1 MSRFLLSLVVLA
13 ILIVSIGAAVIRHKG
28 DLFAWSRHPATR
40 VVFGL
45 AGLFLVAF
53 TLVPEIRGCLR
64 GPTIISPVAITV
76 PEQSLQ
82 DRFPVD
88 SATPADGQEIRWTKG
103 RLIANFLFLNQAGQ
117 VVAGDSATIDRNS
130 ASALKLKGSK
140 KDAGGTCEYGVKII
154 DDIVIKRNGGR
165 CFISVNGR
173 TSLKSY
179 NSHISGGLNNA
190 SASEMFVIGEFH
202 RPKHSGFQI
211 RRASTLA
218 QISRVVLLLHPLNEL
233 DAATKTVDANTYLA
247 PLMGGDSHRQSRQQQ
262 HTYSR
267 SRQSSSPPLFR
278 LVGSVGLGP
287 FVLLGGFVLLA
298 LIVVKHR
305 AAAVLAALFVTSFAL
320 IGIDGVATH
329 RALDIVSDES
339 LTGYERAEMLD
350 DASKTFFHAGRVAD
364 HIKELMKTKALP
376 PEARRVALEAL
387 VNDELNSGDEEH
399 RVGLTQ
405 IASGFDHYGAR
416 TWYSLWAVP
425 TGTREHLLVTP
436 YAFGDHDGM
445 VWYRAAIAVADVP
458 PGIVVFRENNPFA
471 AGEMFVHVAASQD
484 EIDAAIELASGA
496 ESEFLKSDLWIE
508 RIAPK
513 LINQQPVRR

>member
-1 MSRFLLSLVVLA
+1 MSVALLALVVLA

-45 AGLFLVAF
+45 AGLSLVAV
-53 TLVPEIRGCLR
+53 TLVPEIKSCLR
-64 GPTIISPVAITV
+64 GPTLISSVAITV

-88 SATPADGQEIRWTKG
+88 SAAPSDGQEIKWTKG
-103 RLIANFLFLNQAGQ
+103 RLIANFLFLNEAGQ
-117 VVAGDSATIDRNS
+117 VVACDSATIDRNS

-179 NSHISGGLNNA
+179 NSRSSGGVNDAN
-190 SASEMFVIGEFH
+190 ASEMFVLGEFH

-218 QISRVVLLLHPLNEL
+218 QISHLVLLLHPLNEL

-247 PLMGGDSHRQSRQQQ
+247 PLMGKDSHRRRGQAH

-267 SRQSSSPPLFR
+267 SRPRSSPPLFK

-305 AAAVLAALFVTSFAL
+305 AAAVFAALFVTSFTL

-329 RALDIVSDES
+329 RALAVVSDES
-339 LTGYERAEMLD
+339 FTGYERAEMLD
-350 DASKTFFHAGRVAD
+350 HASKTFFHAGRVTD
-364 HIKELMKTKALP
+364 HIKDLMKTKSLP

-387 VNDELNSGDEEH
+387 VNDELDSGYEKH
-399 RVGLTQ
+399 RAGLTQ

-445 VWYRAAIAVADVP
+445 LWYRAAIAVAGVP
-458 PGIVVFRENNPFA
+458 PGIVVFREHSSFA
-471 AGEMFVHVAASQD
+471 AGEMFARVAASQD
-484 EIDAAIELASGA
+484 EIDAAIELASGD
-496 ESEFLKSDLWIE
+496 ESEFLKSDLWIK

-513 LINQQPVRR
+513 LTANIP